1 MDPRV
6 ITDVDDCSQLVAG
19 GISIRALLRPE
30 LTQAE
35 QLLDSKQEPGAAD
48 PTDQHCDL
56 HTARQYRPG
65 DAAVAGDSGPISMT
79 REGPFLAVVTDTPRA
94 DDNRN
99 AEI

>member
-1 MDPRV
+1 MDPGV
-6 ITDVDDCSQLVAG
+6 ITDVDDRRQLVAVWN
-19 GISIRALLRPE
+19 LLRTE
-30 LTQAE
+30 LTEPE
-35 QLLDSKQEPGAAD
+35 QLLNTQQEPGAAD